1 MKRPSC
7 QMLHWRLGH
16 KKECARLKAK
26 TAKAAEEAAEE
37 AAEAEA
43 TKKGEGEAKNVKNNT
58 EGGGESKVSSLS
70 RRT

>member
-1 MKRPSC
+1 
-7 QMLHWRLGH
+7 MLHWRLGH

-26 TAKAAEEAAEE
+26 TAKAAEE